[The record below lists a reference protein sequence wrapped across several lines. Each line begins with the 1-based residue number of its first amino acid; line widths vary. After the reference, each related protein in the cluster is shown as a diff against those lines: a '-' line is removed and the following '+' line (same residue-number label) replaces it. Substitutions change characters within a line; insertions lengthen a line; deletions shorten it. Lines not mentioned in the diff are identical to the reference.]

1 MPRHVVTASGRRTVA
16 TKAATS
22 VLALDNRPLS
32 LQLSRDRKR
41 VIVCMPWEI
50 WIVNEATLEVEKAIE
65 LPVKRPAAFEA
76 EDEGV
81 LWIGGTHLH
90 RGNLWSGTATKVG
103 SKLGGFVDR
112 VCMVRPRILCG
123 VGTQGEVLWNVEDES
138 FVHRRKAHEHDV
150 RGLVAS
156 PDGRAIWVDGS
167 PHAWVVDPD
176 HASGYMKVKLKQT
189 SAAEVEHE
197 ALVSIGVTA
206 DGWCLLGARD
216 GAVAWTNRALRIVG
230 ERYPAIDHA
239 TRSLGG
245 EGEPLALAG
254 NERWIYALRPGA
266 VLHRF
271 LVAQPEREPD
281 AKEEP
286 PPLPEAQMVRLGKP
300 ASALAVNAEGK
311 LLLAGPHS
319 DDQLGRLWRE
329 DPDALSWEPLRMRA
343 RTLVEAV
350 PVEEPDTPK
359 KPDFTPTRSKVAGHP
374 IAEIKVDDV
383 LGTEPAFWITRGMGT
398 MLERP
403 TAVHPPDEV
412 LPGDALLLP
421 AMFRL
426 HGGDARPGLVLW
438 PGAPE
443 GRPVGRVQLLTWGD
457 RPRGWLQLGTPSI
470 RNQGWSRREVF
481 PLEVALRNDPP
492 VVPGRRPVLPKRWN
506 DHELFAALAKECK
519 KLLKVLW

>member
-1 MPRHVVTASGRRTVA
+1 MPRRVVTASARRTVA
-16 TKAATS
+16 TKATS
-22 VLALDNRPLS
+22 DMVGLDDRPLS

-41 VIVCMPWEI
+41 VIVCLPWEV
-50 WIVNEATLEVEKAIE
+50 WIVNESSLEVEKAIE
-65 LPVKRPAAFEA
+65 LPVRRPSVFEA

-81 LWIGGTHLH
+81 LWIGGAHLH
-90 RGNLWSGTATKVG
+90 RGSLWSATATKVG

-138 FVHRRKAHEHDV
+138 FLHRRKAHEHDV
-150 RGLVAS
+150 CGLVAS
-156 PDGRAIWVDGS
+156 ADGRAVWVDGS
-167 PHAWVVDPD
+167 PHAWVIDPD
-176 HASGYMKVKLKQT
+176 HPSGYMKIKLKAT
-189 SAAEVEHE
+189 SPAEVEHE
-197 ALVSIGVTA
+197 GVVAIAMTA
-206 DGWCLLGARD
+206 EGRCLLGARD

-230 ERYPAIDHA
+230 ERYPAADA
-239 TRSLGG
+239 M
-245 EGEPLALAG
+245 PLALAG
-254 NERWIYALRPGA
+254 NERWVYALRPGA

-271 LVAQPEREPD
+271 LVAQPEPDPD

-286 PPLPEAQMVRLGKP
+286 PPLPEAQTVRLSRP
-300 ASALAVNAEGK
+300 ATCMAVNADGK
-311 LLLAGPHS
+311 LLLAGPHA
-319 DDQLGRLWRE
+319 DDQLGRMWRE
-329 DPDALSWEPLRMRA
+329 DPETLPWEPLRLRT

-350 PVEEPDTPK
+350 PAEEPATPK
-359 KPDFTPTRSKVAGHP
+359 KPDFTPTRTKLAEHP

-383 LGTEPAFWITRGMGT
+383 LGTDPPFWITRDTGA

-403 TAVHPPDEV
+403 TAIHPADEV
-412 LPGDALLLP
+412 LAGDALLLP

-443 GRPVGRVQLLTWGD
+443 GRPVGPVQLLTWGD
-457 RPRGWLQLGTPSI
+457 NPRGWMQLSTPSI
-470 RNQGWSRREVF
+470 RKQGWSRREVF
-481 PLEVALRNDPP
+481 PIEVALRNDPP
-492 VVPGRRPVLPKRWN
+492 NVAGNRPTLPKRWN